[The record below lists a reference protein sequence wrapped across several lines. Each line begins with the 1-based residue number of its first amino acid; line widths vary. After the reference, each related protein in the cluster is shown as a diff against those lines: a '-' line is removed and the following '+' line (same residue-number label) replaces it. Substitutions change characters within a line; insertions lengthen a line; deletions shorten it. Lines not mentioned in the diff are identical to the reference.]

1 MADKTLIEANR
12 RMLAAKQVPAY
23 KTAQEA
29 IGGRD
34 NVYAAT
40 VATNRARKNKIT
52 AINNSVSNSMGKMK
66 SDLDLTAYTA
76 EEQKNI
82 RSFLVTQRNK
92 YANAANEL
100 ARIEDASSPEYQF
113 YVDIMNDVNNSFT
126 NLKGQLDSYKANKVE
141 FAEGVKNG
149 VFSQGNDDSQYA
161 MAATMYGLVDGEK
174 ANAPFQIGE
183 NGALGFDMGGEFVS
197 YNDFEQP
204 FVKDYKAASGIL
216 KQSADLYKNHQTLS
230 GPQKDLLRI
239 NLNASLQ
246 DPKTIK
252 SLVSDFAD
260 EGLDLSDIPL
270 DNMDAA
276 RDMIVDRVMNSYT
289 DVAARGKTD
298 YDARKKAN
306 NSTSTD
312 SDNTTTDNTISAV
325 QAQMKQ
331 EMESGNYARIDVSSN
346 VQLVWSPPAQA
357 YVKKVRGSAASP
369 WKTQVNADGK
379 PVTYVDPS
387 FYK

>member
-12 RMLAAKQVPAY
+12 RMLAAKQVPGY
-23 KTAQEA
+23 KTAREA

-34 NVYAAT
+34 NLYSST
-40 VATNRARKNKIT
+40 LATNRARKNKIT

-161 MAATMYGLVDGEK
+161 MAANMYGLVDGEK
-174 ANAPFQIGE
+174 VNAPFQISE
-183 NGALGFDMGGEFVS
+183 NGALGFDMNGEFVS

-204 FVKDYKAASGIL
+204 FVKDYKTASGIL
-216 KQSADLYKNHQTLS
+216 KQSADLYRNHQTLS
-230 GPQKDLLRI
+230 GPKKDLLRI

-276 RDMIVDRVMNSYT
+276 RDMIVDRVMNSYA
-289 DVAARGKTD
+289 DVAARGKAE
-298 YDARKKAN
+298 YDARRAAN
-306 NSTSTD
+306 TNTSGKTSTD
-312 SDNTTTDNTISAV
+312 
-325 QAQMKQ
+325 
-331 EMESGNYARIDVSSN
+331 
-346 VQLVWSPPAQA
+346 
-357 YVKKVRGSAASP
+357 
-369 WKTQVNADGK
+369 
-379 PVTYVDPS
+379 PVTGETTFKYESSIDDLKAFPGAPVTMRGLDFVYDPNTGLYTTKYGEKK
-387 FYK
+387 FQFTEEKLREYLTR